1 MADAQQTFDSLCDHA
16 RQTAVLSSVQEL
28 CEWDERTYMPDAAG
42 GYRAEQITLLA
53 GMLHD
58 RRTDP
63 RLGEWLAVLADSDL
77 ASDPLSDTATTIR
90 EMQREYDKSTKLPKR
105 LIEELARVTVLGQQ
119 AWQTARAADDF
130 ATFAPLLTDIVRLKR
145 EEAQTLAMGDC
156 LYDGLLDDF
165 EPHEK
170 TADVTRV
177 LGELRDEL
185 ARLVAEVADSGRAP
199 NRDILARDFP
209 VDRQAKFGKM
219 AAAAIGFDFKRG
231 RLDETTH
238 PFCTGLGPND
248 CRLTTRYRAH
258 DMADSLF
265 STLHEAGHGIYDQG
279 LRSDWYGLPPGS
291 FVSLG
296 IHESQSRMWENLVGR
311 SHAFWQHFFPQAQKA
326 FPSGLGDVTLDE
338 FYWAVNDVRPSLIRT
353 ESDEA
358 TYNLHIIA
366 RFELEQALLE
376 DELQVADLPGAWNE
390 KYQTL
395 LGISPPNDANGVL
408 QDIHWSG
415 GAIGYFPTYTLGN
428 LYASQF
434 FAAADKALGG
444 LHEMFARG
452 EFTPLRE
459 WLVANIHASG
469 QCRSAAELVQHLTGE
484 PLSHGYLIA
493 HLREKL
499 GALYGVSD
507 K

>member
-1 MADAQQTFDSLCDHA
+1 
-16 RQTAVLSSVQEL
+16 VLVSIEAL
-28 CEWDERTYMPDAAG
+28 CEWDERTYMPEAAG
-42 GYRAEQITLLA
+42 NYRADQITLLA

-63 RLGEWLAVLADSDL
+63 RLGEWLAALADSDL
-77 ASDPLSDTATTIR
+77 AADPLSDTGTTIR
-90 EMQREYDKSTKLPKR
+90 EMQRDFNKRTKLSKR
-105 LIEELARVTVLGQQ
+105 LVEELARATVLGQQ
-119 AWQTARAADDF
+119 AWQTARGGDDF
-130 ATFAPLLTDIVRLKR
+130 AMFAPSLEKIVRLKR
-145 EEAQTLAMGDC
+145 EEAQSLEMGDC

-185 ARLVAEVADSGRAP
+185 ARLVAEVADSGRTP
-199 NRDILARDFP
+199 NRDILAREFAID
-209 VDRQAKFGKM
+209 QQQQFGKL
-219 AAAAIGFDFKRG
+219 AAAAIGFDFERG

-248 CRLTTRYRAH
+248 CRLTTRYHVH

-279 LRSDWYGLPPGS
+279 LRSDWYGLPPGN

-296 IHESQSRMWENLVGR
+296 IHESQSRLWENLVGR
-311 SHAFWQHFFPQAQKA
+311 SHAFWQHFFPQAQRV
-326 FPSGLGDVTLDE
+326 FPSQLGDVALDE
-338 FYWAVNDVRPSLIRT
+338 FYWAINDVRPSLIRT
-353 ESDEA
+353 VSDEA
-358 TYNLHIIA
+358 TYNLHIIV

-376 DELQVADLPGAWNE
+376 DQLQVVDLPAAWNE
-390 KYQTL
+390 KYQSL
-395 LGISPPNDANGVL
+395 LGITPPNDADGVL

-434 FAAADKALGG
+434 FAAADQALGG

-452 EFTPLRE
+452 EFQPLKQ
-459 WLVANIHASG
+459 WLQENIHASG
-469 QCRSAAELVQHLTGE
+469 QCRSAAELVEHLTGA
-484 PLSHGYLIA
+484 PLSHGHLIT
-493 HLREKL
+493 HLRAKL
-499 GALYGVSD
+499 GPLYGIAPQ
-507 K
+507 